1 MLLPQTKLQ
10 NAYTTIFKRN
20 FFNMNNFY
28 NIHKHRF
35 YIDYPQEK
43 LDGELYKYK
52 CAFCGIDTVTIDG
65 MLENHSPTCEYRL
78 QKENDANSDT

>member
-1 MLLPQTKLQ
+1 MT
-10 NAYTTIFKRN
+10 
-20 FFNMNNFY
+20 NFY

-65 MLENHSPTCEYRL
+65 MLENHSRTCEYRL
-78 QKENDANSDT
+78 KKENDANSGT

>member
-10 NAYTTIFKRN
+10 NAYTTVNKRN

-35 YIDYPQEK
+35 HIDYPQEK

-65 MLENHSPTCEYRL
+65 ILENHSPTCEYRL
-78 QKENDANSDT
+78 KKENDANPDT